1 MTTSKTLEVLE
12 FACHMAREAKN
23 PARALPGMLED
34 LMKLARRHLKLMER
48 ECNVGDVKEST
59 VDRLQK
65 RITDLCA
72 EIGPGF
78 VPVFGGDPRGA
89 TVKLK
94 VPSGRTND
102 WGAEGICVPGS

>member
-1 MTTSKTLEVLE
+1 MTTSKTLEKLE
-12 FACHMAREAKN
+12 FACIMAREAKN

-34 LMKLARRHLKLMER
+34 LMKLARRHCRLAER
-48 ECNVGDVKEST
+48 DCNVGDVSEKTWE
-59 VDRLQK
+59 RLRK

-72 EIGPGF
+72 EIDPGC